1 MMTGAARS
9 RPQPLRDRAPSD
21 ISTPRPRGR
30 ISTQL
35 ARKVVGAALA
45 LGAEPAGL
53 LAAAGLTPEL
63 LADAEGTLPLEV
75 FLTLFDEAARRSG
88 DDAFGLHVA
97 ELSRRQPDNPLALA
111 VHSSATLGEAYR
123 RAARYVHLIND
134 TLEIRLE
141 IEAEGEG
148 EGDRCRLS
156 HHQHAPI
163 GRVRHGV
170 ELSLAMFFL
179 VGKQTAG
186 PGFGVERVSF
196 RHARPASDAE
206 HVRLF
211 EAPVDF
217 AQPHDALHFPASHLD
232 LPLVS
237 ASPRAVRH
245 LDRLL
250 DELLAS
256 RPERSGLAEQVRAA
270 LAADLRS
277 GPSLDDVAARL
288 GTTPRSL
295 QRRLR
300 AEGSSFL
307 DLLDE
312 LRRELSQRYL
322 AEAELSLA
330 EVAFALGFA
339 EQSAFQR
346 AFRRW
351 MGTTPAEWRR
361 ARAAGR

>member
-1 MMTGAARS
+1 MNSAARS
-9 RPQPLRDRAPSD
+9 RPRPLRDQAPSV
-21 ISTPRPRGR
+21 SSPARPRGR

-45 LGAEPAGL
+45 LGAEPTGL

-63 LADAEGTLPLEV
+63 LADAEGTLPLEL
-75 FLTLFDEAARRSG
+75 FLTLFEEAARRSG

-141 IEAEGEG
+141 IEGEGEG
-148 EGDRCRLS
+148 EGARCRLS

-196 RHARPASDAE
+196 RHERPASDAE
-206 HVRLF
+206 HARLF

-217 AQPHDALHFPASHLD
+217 AQPVDALVFAASHLD

-256 RPERSGLAEQVRAA
+256 RPERSALAEQVRAA

-288 GTTPRSL
+288 GITPRSL